1 MAWIKTIGFHD
12 RELTPE
18 LAAAYQEVHPLMPPE
33 YAISGTQDAPG
44 IIKAHSLDPAGLR
57 KIFLAG
63 LHLVKGPS
71 PLSRREREMI
81 NTVVST
87 ANRCFY

>member
-1 MAWIKTIGFHD
+1 MAWIKTIGLRD
-12 RELTPE
+12 PEMTPE
-18 LAAAYQEVHPLMPPE
+18 LGAAYQEIYSMMPQY
-33 YAISGTQDAPG
+33 YAVSGTHDAPG

-57 KIFLAG
+57 KVFHAG
-63 LHLVKGPS
+63 LYLVNGPL